1 MGERLYGTQ
10 SDEVMKRI
18 DYTKYGI
25 DEKLKAFTKRLCPD
39 SKLPFVG
46 ISTKKLRQIAK
57 EVKEEVYITWT
68 EDVIL
73 NNIILAD
80 SKLPFEKKTAGLE
93 KLLPY
98 YSSWIMTDS
107 LACNLKL
114 KKGELDEAYSY
125 IKELTQRDGEYVKRT
140 GVVLMLSNYLKPEY
154 IDDVLSLFNK
164 MAKDQESFTLQM
176 ALAWAFCTAMTKD
189 REKTFKALY
198 GIDKKI
204 LKLTAQKCRN
214 SRRLSAEEKNRI
226 TLLSNS

>member
-1 MGERLYGTQ
+1 ME
-10 SDEVMKRI
+10 KI

-25 DEKLKAFTKRLCPD
+25 DEKLKAFTKRICPD

-46 ISTKKLRQIAK
+46 ISTKKLRLIAK
-57 EVKEEVYITWT
+57 EVKEEVYINWT

-73 NNIILAD
+73 NNIILTT
-80 SKLPFEKKTAGLE
+80 SKLPFALKKASLE
-93 KLLPY
+93 RLLPY

-114 KKGELDEAYSY
+114 KKDELDEAYGY
-125 IKELTQRDGEYVKRT
+125 VKELTQRDGEYIKRT

-154 IDDVLSLFNK
+154 IDNVLLHFNK

-176 ALAWAFCTAMTKD
+176 ALAWAFCTAMIKD
-189 REKTFKALY
+189 TEKTFKALY
-198 GIDKKI
+198 GIDKRI
-204 LKLTAQKCRN
+204 LKLTAQKCRD

-226 TLLSNS
+226 TLLADS